1 MHGYLTNA
9 ARVKNPAALQRSK
22 LDTPLLA
29 AGFLIVLQKL
39 HSRLQKSTWV
49 LHSKDF
55 LCILFTEI
63 TVQRIKVKLWN
74 SYTKDIKGGKE
85 VGEGKL
91 P

>member
-1 MHGYLTNA
+1 MLF
-9 ARVKNPAALQRSK
+9 RSVPIFWGRFFAWK
-22 LDTPLLA
+22 
-29 AGFLIVLQKL
+29 FIILQKL

-49 LHSKDF
+49 LYSKDF

-63 TVQRIKVKLWN
+63 TAQRIKVKLWN